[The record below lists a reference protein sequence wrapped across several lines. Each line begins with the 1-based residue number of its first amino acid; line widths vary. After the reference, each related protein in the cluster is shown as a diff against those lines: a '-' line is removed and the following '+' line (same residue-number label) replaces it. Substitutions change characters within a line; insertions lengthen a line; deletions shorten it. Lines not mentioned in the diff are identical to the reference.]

1 MRSLAAKRKSTHII
15 KLIQC
20 QVKQSKRRT
29 AEVQAGDQEKALHQR
44 AVGMKQAPQGSGHGS
59 KLLGLKECL
68 DTADAD
74 LNWMTLLVPSGLG

>member
-44 AVGMKQAPQGSGHGS
+44 AVGMEQAPQGSGHGP
-59 KLLGLKECL
+59 KLPEFQKHM
-68 DTADAD
+68 D
-74 LNWMTLLVPSGLG
+74 NTLSCMV